1 MHRGHRKLQGAY
13 RMSATQQR
21 QFNKITIPDI
31 VSRKNKPNNIVCLT
45 AYDYPIAR
53 ILDEAGVDLV
63 LVGDSVA
70 TTRLGYDSTIPLT
83 VDETLIHL
91 RAVRR
96 GIRRALLVADLPYG
110 SYHLNNQIALKTA
123 LMFIKAGA
131 EAIKIEGG
139 QKRKSLVKRL
149 IKAEIPVMGHVGLTP
164 QSLNMMGGYRI
175 QGKNLKSAETVR
187 MDALTL
193 QDAGV
198 FSIVLEGIPEN
209 LASTIT
215 EELEIPTIGI
225 GAGRF
230 CDGQILVSDD
240 LFGLTLNRKPKFVRQ
255 YLNLKQIL
263 SQATRQFIMDCNT
276 GNFPS
281 STETYFP
288 TEFGRLE
295 EVIKK

>member
-1 MHRGHRKLQGAY
+1 
-13 RMSATQQR
+13 MSATQQR

>member
-1 MHRGHRKLQGAY
+1 
-13 RMSATQQR
+13 
-21 QFNKITIPDI
+21 
-31 VSRKNKPNNIVCLT
+31 
-45 AYDYPIAR
+45 
-53 ILDEAGVDLV
+53 
-63 LVGDSVA
+63 
-70 TTRLGYDSTIPLT
+70 
-83 VDETLIHL
+83 
-91 RAVRR
+91 
-96 GIRRALLVADLPYG
+96 
-110 SYHLNNQIALKTA
+110 
-123 LMFIKAGA
+123 MFIKAGA